1 MRHKTLLLMLLGIEI
16 LVLMILFIG
25 PSKIEDALKMAD
37 FWYVLLAIVLQ
48 FAIYAVW
55 TERWSI
61 TTSSLNISVRR
72 RILLPILLVGLS
84 INNLTPSAPGWW

>member
-1 MRHKTLLLMLLGIEI
+1 MRHKTLLLMLLGIGI

-48 FAIYAVW
+48 FAIYAMW
-55 TERWSI
+55 TGRWSI
-61 TTSSLNISVRR
+61 TTSSLKHIS
-72 RILLPILLVGLS
+72 
-84 INNLTPSAPGWW
+84 